1 MSAADVSDP
10 IRVVIVDD
18 SDLVAQSLERVLRDE
33 PDIECVALAHS
44 EDEALAVAAAE
55 ETDVVV
61 MDYRLGDADGLEVAG
76 RYRQLR
82 PAAQVLVLTG
92 DIADGYMLSRAHAVG
107 VAGILA
113 KTSGI
118 HGSLADTIR
127 DAHAGSLSLASPP
140 EGARPST

>member
-1 MSAADVSDP
+1 MSAPDASGP

-18 SDLVAQSLERVLRDE
+18 SDLVAESLERVLRDE

-44 EDEALAVAAAE
+44 ESEALAVAAAQ

-61 MDYRLGDADGLEVAG
+61 MDYRLGDADGLEVAS
-76 RYRQLR
+76 RYRQVR
-82 PAAQVLVLTG
+82 PGTQVLVLTG
-92 DIADGYMLSRAHAVG
+92 DIADGYMLSRAQAVG

-113 KTSGI
+113 KTSDI

-127 DAHAGSLSLASPP
+127 HAHAGSLSLTSPP
-140 EGARPST
+140 EGARPSA